1 MGKYILTCCST
12 ADLSE
17 EHFKNIDVPFVSF
30 TFEMDGKQYV
40 DDIGKSI
47 QFDEFY
53 KKVGEGA
60 NVKTSQ
66 VNEKQFE
73 EFFENYLS
81 EGNDILHVCLSSG
94 ISGVMNS
101 ANMAKEIL
109 EQKYPDR
116 KIMILDS
123 LAASSG
129 YGLLVDEMAKK
140 KREGMSIDELYDW
153 GMENRL
159 NVHHWFFTTDLT
171 CFIRGGRVSKTAGFV
186 GKMLSICPLLNI
198 DSEGKLQVREKIRG
212 KKNVIDKT
220 LEKMIE
226 HATNGLDYNG
236 KCYISNSSC
245 IEDAKELVNMI
256 EEKFTK
262 LNGKV
267 LINNIGTVI
276 GCHTG
281 PGTVALFFFGDK
293 RVD

>member
-1 MGKYILTCCST
+1 MSKYMLTCCST

-17 EHFKNIDVPFVSF
+17 EHFKRIEVPFASF

-40 DDIGKSI
+40 DDLGKSI
-47 QFDEFY
+47 PFEEFY

-66 VNEKQFE
+66 VNEKSFE
-73 EFFENYLS
+73 EFFEKYLS
-81 EGNDILHVCLSSG
+81 DGYDILHVCLSSG

-109 EQKYPDR
+109 SSKYPDR
-116 KIMILDS
+116 KILVLDS

-129 YGLLVDEMAKK
+129 YGLLIDTMAEKK
-140 KREGMSIDELYDW
+140 KEGMSIDELYNW
-153 GMENRL
+153 GLENRL

-186 GKMLSICPLLNI
+186 GKMLSICPLLNV
-198 DSEGKLQVREKIRG
+198 DKDGKLQVREKIRG
-212 KKNVIDKT
+212 KKNVMEKT

-226 HATNGLDYNG
+226 HAASGANYNG
-236 KCYISNSSC
+236 KCYISHSQSYD
-245 IEDAKELVNMI
+245 DANALSAMI
-256 EEKFTK
+256 EEKFTNLK
-262 LNGKV
+262 GR
-267 LINNIGTVI
+267 IEIDNIGTVI

-281 PGTVALFFFGDK
+281 PGTIALFFFGDK

>member
-1 MGKYILTCCST
+1 MSKYILSCCST

-17 EHFKNIDVPFVSF
+17 EHFKSIDVPFVSF

-40 DDIGKSI
+40 DDLGKSI
-47 QFDEFY
+47 PFDLFY
-53 KKVGEGA
+53 KQVGDGA
-60 NVKTSQ
+60 EVKTSQ

-73 EFFENYLS
+73 EFFETYLKD
-81 EGNDILHVCLSSG
+81 GYDILHLCLSSG

-109 EQKYPDR
+109 SSRYPDR
-116 KIMILDS
+116 KILIIDS

-129 YGLLVDEMAKK
+129 YGLLMDVMAEKK
-140 KREGMSIDELYDW
+140 KEGMTIDELYNW

-159 NVHHWFFTTDLT
+159 NVHHWFFTSDLT
-171 CFIRGGRVSKTAGFV
+171 CLIRGGRVSKTAGFV

-198 DSEGKLQVREKIRG
+198 DFEGKLQPREKIRG
-212 KKNVIDKT
+212 KKNVMDRT

-226 HATNGLDYNG
+226 HATDGINYSG
-236 KCYISNSSC
+236 KCYISNSNC
-245 IEDAKELVNMI
+245 YEDAKMLAGMI
-256 EEKFTK
+256 EDKFK
-262 LNGKV
+262 NLNGKV

>member
-1 MGKYILTCCST
+1 MSKYILSCCST

-17 EHFKNIDVPFVSF
+17 EHFKSIDVPFVSF

-40 DDIGKSI
+40 DDLGKSI
-47 QFDEFY
+47 PFDLFY
-53 KKVGEGA
+53 KKVGDGA
-60 NVKTSQ
+60 EVKTSQ

-73 EFFENYLS
+73 EFFENYLKD
-81 EGNDILHVCLSSG
+81 GYDILHVCLSSG

-101 ANMAKEIL
+101 ANMAKEML
-109 EQKYPDR
+109 SSRYPDR
-116 KIMILDS
+116 KILILDS

-129 YGLLVDEMAKK
+129 YGLLMDVMAEKK
-140 KREGMSIDELYDW
+140 KEGMTIDELYNW

-159 NVHHWFFTTDLT
+159 NVHHWFFTSDLT

-186 GKMLSICPLLNI
+186 GKMLSICPLLNV
-198 DSEGKLQVREKIRG
+198 DFEGKLQPREKIRG
-212 KKNVIDKT
+212 KKNVMDRT

-226 HATNGLDYNG
+226 HATDGINYSG
-236 KCYISNSSC
+236 KCYISNSNC
-245 IEDAKELVNMI
+245 YEDAKMLADMI
-256 EEKFTK
+256 EDKFK
-262 LNGKV
+262 NLNDNV

>member
-1 MGKYILTCCST
+1 MSKYILTCCST

-17 EHFKNIDVPFVSF
+17 EHFKSIEVPFASF

-40 DDIGKSI
+40 DDLGKSI
-47 QFDEFY
+47 PFDVFY

-66 VNEKQFE
+66 VNAKQFE
-73 EFFENYLS
+73 EFFEKYLKD
-81 EGNDILHVCLSSG
+81 GYDILHVCLSSG
-94 ISGVMNS
+94 ISGVINS
-101 ANMAKEIL
+101 ANMAKETL
-109 EQKYPDR
+109 KSKFPDR
-116 KIMILDS
+116 KILILDS

-129 YGLLVDEMAKK
+129 YGLLIDVMAE
-140 KREGMSIDELYDW
+140 KRKGGMSIDELYDW

-159 NVHHWFFTTDLT
+159 NVHHWFFTSDLT

-186 GKMLSICPLLNI
+186 GQMLSICPLLNV
-198 DSEGKLQVREKIRG
+198 DFEGKLQAREKVRG
-212 KKNVIDKT
+212 KKHVMEKT

-226 HATNGLDYNG
+226 HASGGTNYGG

-245 IEDAKELVNMI
+245 YADAKELADMI
-256 EEKFTK
+256 EDKFK
-262 LNGKV
+262 NLNGRV
-267 LINNIGTVI
+267 LLNDIGTVI

>member
-1 MGKYILTCCST
+1 MGKYILSCCST

-17 EHFKNIDVPFVSF
+17 EHFKLIDVPFASF
-30 TFEMDGKQYV
+30 TFEMDGIQYV
-40 DDIGKSI
+40 DDLGKSI
-47 QFDEFY
+47 PFDLFY
-53 KKVGEGA
+53 KKVGDGA
-60 NVKTSQ
+60 EVKTSQ

-73 EFFENYLS
+73 EFFEKYLKD
-81 EGNDILHVCLSSG
+81 GYDILHVCLSSG

-109 EQKYPDR
+109 SSRYPDR
-116 KIMILDS
+116 KILILDS

-129 YGLLVDEMAKK
+129 YGLLIDVMAEKK
-140 KREGMSIDELYDW
+140 KTGMTIDELYNW

-159 NVHHWFFTTDLT
+159 NVHHWFFTSDLT

-186 GKMLSICPLLNI
+186 GKMLSICPLLNV
-198 DSEGKLQVREKIRG
+198 DFEGKLQAREKIRG
-212 KKNVIDKT
+212 KKNVMDRT

-226 HATNGLDYNG
+226 HATEGINYSG
-236 KCYISNSSC
+236 KCYISNSNC
-245 IEDAKELVNMI
+245 YEDARTLADMIED
-256 EEKFTK
+256 KFK
-262 LNGKV
+262 NLNGKV